1 MRIILR
7 PQRLITSRAR
17 KVASQPARV
26 EYLLLKLAF
35 FPSVFLFE
43 RRTFETSIRNRL
55 KSVQSRR
62 RPQVTQKSLTTALSR
77 RRTMCLIHKRY
88 AKPHSPRFYCRLSVF
103 REFKTRIA
111 GGLTIMRGF
120 GFARDV
126 QSLNLQALFVSQ
138 SINQIDF
145 ICRRRS

>member
-17 KVASQPARV
+17 KVASQRD

-43 RRTFETSIRNRL
+43 RRTFGTSIRNRL
-55 KSVQSRR
+55 KSVQSRH
-62 RPQVTQKSLTTALSR
+62 RPQVTQKSVTTALSR
-77 RRTMCLIHKRY
+77 RRTMCLIPKRY
-88 AKPHSPRFYCRLSVF
+88 AKPHSPRFYCRLCD
-103 REFKTRIA
+103 
-111 GGLTIMRGF
+111 F
-120 GFARDV
+120 GFSWIQNEDSRRFDDNARFW
-126 QSLNLQALFVSQ
+126 LQKRCAITQLAGLFVSQ

-145 ICRRRS
+145 ICRRS